1 MKESLLSTTQ
11 EGGDTKSGSSI
22 YSDIHD
28 IHTLLDM
35 LPDISN
41 EKIKMEVTGLT
52 QKILALQGL
61 IMSKINEIEEK
72 KEKL

>member
-1 MKESLLSTTQ
+1 
-11 EGGDTKSGSSI
+11 
-22 YSDIHD
+22 
-28 IHTLLDM
+28 M